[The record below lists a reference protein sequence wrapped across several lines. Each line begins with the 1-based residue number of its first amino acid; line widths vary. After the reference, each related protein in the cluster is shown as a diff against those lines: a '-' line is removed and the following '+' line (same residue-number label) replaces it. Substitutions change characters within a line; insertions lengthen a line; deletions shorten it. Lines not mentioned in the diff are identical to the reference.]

1 MIKTLRCY
9 SDKRW
14 EGHVGVNVLLAEVR
28 GHKMGMS
35 MAQLL
40 KLRKAISGISIGAL
54 SKATNREHD
63 CIEPWELSTVLE
75 DVLKIA
81 KEMDQVRFSN
91 GQEAKKRG

>member
-1 MIKTLRCY
+1 
-9 SDKRW
+9 
-14 EGHVGVNVLLAEVR
+14 
-28 GHKMGMS
+28 MGMS

-40 KLRKAISGISIGAL
+40 KLRKAISRISIGAL

-63 CIEPWELSTVLE
+63 CIEPWELRTVLE
-75 DVLKIA
+75 DVQKIA

>member
-1 MIKTLRCY
+1 
-9 SDKRW
+9 
-14 EGHVGVNVLLAEVR
+14 
-28 GHKMGMS
+28 MGMS

-40 KLRKAISGISIGAL
+40 KLRKAISRISIGAL

-81 KEMDQVRFSN
+81 KEMDQLSKIFKWARS
-91 GQEAKKRG
+91 QEERLMKQLMF